1 MKSHQPLR
9 LHVPEPSA
17 RPGHETNFAYLHLA
31 PAGAARCPP
40 LDVKPAQTSDL
51 AFNLVRVLDDE
62 GQAVGPWAPKLEP
75 DLLRKRSA
83 RHAQDARVRRAHA
96 DRAAAEET
104 VLLHAER
111 RARRPSAP
119 RTRWRWPGATCVF
132 PPTASKAC

>member
-75 DLLRKRSA
+75 ACCA
-83 RHAQDARVRRAHA
+83 RACAPCSRRACS
-96 DRAAAEET
+96 T
-104 VLLHAER
+104 
-111 RARRPSAP
+111 P
-119 RTRWRWPGATCVF
+119 
-132 PPTASKAC
+132 AC

>member
-62 GQAVGPWAPKLEP
+62 G
-75 DLLRKRSA
+75 
-83 RHAQDARVRRAHA
+83 
-96 DRAAAEET
+96 
-104 VLLHAER
+104 
-111 RARRPSAP
+111 RPSAP
-119 RTRWRWPGATCVF
+119 GRRSWSRPCCARVCA
-132 PPTASKAC
+132 PC